1 MNQILVTEKLYIT
14 PELKKKKQFYRVE
27 FFISVFLICVLFS
40 YYIYAEY
47 DKVKSEEMSKE
58 ILANTTIEKVEEVD
72 RTIKDELLVVI
83 LDDEEIER
91 EVVEAEY
98 TQTTTQPTPVQDITE
113 REREQNSAIPHEE
126 RKTNSGIK
134 YTVCA
139 IVNIPKINVNYSVLG
154 IKDKPRSMTETQA
167 LEELLKMSP
176 CRFWGADQDGGVF
189 DANKVGNFCIVGHN
203 YRNTKFFSKVP
214 TLGNGDIIEVTDT
227 KGKTIK
233 YMVYSKYVVSP
244 EDKSCTSQH
253 TNGKKEITLITCTND
268 SKERWIIKAT
278 EVL

>member
-83 LDDEEIER
+83 LDDAEDDGEII
-91 EVVEAEY
+91 EAEY
-98 TQTTTQPTPVQDITE
+98 TQSSVQDIEE
-113 REREQNSAIPHEE
+113 REKEQNSVIPYEE
-126 RKTNSGIK
+126 RSTNSGIK

-139 IVNIPKINVNYSVLG
+139 IVNIPKINVNYSVLA
-154 IKDKPRSMTETQA
+154 ITQQPSSLTETQA

-176 CRFWGADQDGGVF
+176 CRFWGVDQDNGVF

-203 YRNTKFFSKVP
+203 YRNSKFFSKVP
-214 TLGNGDIIEVTDT
+214 TLANGDIIEVTDT

-233 YMVYSKYVVSP
+233 YMVYSKYVVDP